1 MQELEPDKGSYTVD
15 GKKIQKNARRS
26 LIAIQYANITMI
38 EPLPFERQQCK
49 SMENFHFF
57 FLNNVIFGLN
67 VL

>member
-1 MQELEPDKGSYTVD
+1 MQELEPNKGSRWE
-15 GKKIQKNARRS
+15 KKSKKMQERS

-38 EPLPFERQQCK
+38 EPHPFERQQCK
-49 SMENFHFF
+49 SMENFHIF

>member
-1 MQELEPDKGSYTVD
+1 MGKKSKKMQE
-15 GKKIQKNARRS
+15 RS

-49 SMENFHFF
+49 SMENFHIF